1 MAKPRS
7 YGATECC
14 LPVQSGNNLAVVIYY
29 DKYGKE
35 GEEIQELPGIKN
47 DALQM
52 QDLLTRKFGYS
63 MPSEDPTLFYPDS
76 FANSPRLVSTFEA
89 FLKRWKQRQPL
100 GTIVDRFLLYYHG
113 HGVQVIGHQCLLT
126 SKWTAIPLAELV
138 NLVVEHVNPTRYYV
152 INDCCSNNLNFNTDV
167 AIARMSKAIIPQK
180 AKRFED
186 RYLEINAA
194 PSGHTASALVG
205 KTLTAALLSIL
216 EESLRREKRG
226 VSVLELEDLLRDEQT
241 RQKSHNFPKVVVP
254 PQLRNDFFPV
264 SSEES
269 LKTGHRGVE
278 VVEPATLIPSLV
290 VRPPPTPEEYAMFT
304 RFRTITIITI
314 IGCVIGVILCL
325 FDHWTLGFLVAL
337 GSGSS
342 GFILKLL
349 TTGPPQPPQTTVHTV
364 PPPPD
369 EVK

>member
-226 VSVLELEDLLRDEQT
+226 VSVLELEDLLREEQT